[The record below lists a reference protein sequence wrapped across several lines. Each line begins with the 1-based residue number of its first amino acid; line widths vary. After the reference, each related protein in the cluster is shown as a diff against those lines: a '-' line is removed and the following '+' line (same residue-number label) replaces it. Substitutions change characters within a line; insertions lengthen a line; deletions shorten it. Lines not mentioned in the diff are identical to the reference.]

1 MMERIS
7 AAETSL
13 SGGDPA
19 TGEMVMRGHR
29 LPDLIDRSY
38 EEVVAILWDAEI
50 PAQMGPD
57 ALGAARCDAFARL
70 SPRFA
75 AMPSDLTV
83 IEIQRCLLALLPGA
97 AMTPLLLVAGTAVAA
112 ASAIR
117 LVHGQTPM
125 APDRSLPHAADL
137 LRMIH
142 GAAAG
147 EAETRALGRYLVA
160 MADHGVNAS
169 TLTARVVAST
179 GGGLSAAAVAAL
191 GALEGP
197 LHGGAPGLVLDMLD
211 AIGEADRAEDWVAA
225 ALDRGERLM
234 GFGSRAYRIRDP
246 RADIMKDSL
255 LALQRSGASRAPEGR
270 LAFAEAVER
279 TVLSVTASRR
289 PDRPLHTNV
298 EFYAALLLEAL
309 GVPRAGFTPLFA
321 ASRAAGWAAHVREQE
336 RTGRMLRPTSRYV
349 GPPPAGRPKTGRGQ
363 E

>member
-1 MMERIS
+1 MERIS
-7 AAETSL
+7 AADTSL

-38 EEVVAILWDAEI
+38 EEVAAILWDVEI
-50 PAQMGPD
+50 PARMSLD

-75 AMPSDLTV
+75 AMPSDLTA
-83 IEIQRCLLALLPGA
+83 IELQRCLLASLPGA

-117 LVHGQTPM
+117 LVRGQAPV

-142 GAAAG
+142 GATPG
-147 EAETRALGRYLVA
+147 EAETQALGRYLVA
-160 MADHGVNAS
+160 MVDHGVNAS
-169 TLTARVVAST
+169 TFTARVVAST

-211 AIGEADRAEDWVAA
+211 AIGEEGHAEGWVVAA
-225 ALDRGERLM
+225 LARGERLM
-234 GFGSRAYRIRDP
+234 GFGSRAYHIRDP

-255 LALQRSGASRAPEGR
+255 LALQRSGASRAPDGR
-270 LAFAEAVER
+270 LAFAETVER
-279 TVLSVTASRR
+279 TVLSVMASRR

-309 GVPRAGFTPLFA
+309 GVPRAGFTPFFA
-321 ASRAAGWAAHVREQE
+321 ASRSAGWAAHVREQE

-349 GPPPAGRPKTGRGQ
+349 GPPPIDRPKTGKGQ

>member
-1 MMERIS
+1 MERIS

-19 TGEMVMRGHR
+19 TGEMVMCGHR

-50 PAQMGPD
+50 PARMSRD
-57 ALGAARCDAFARL
+57 ALAAARCDAFARL

-75 AMPSDLTV
+75 AMPSDLSV
-83 IEIQRCLLALLPGA
+83 IECQRFLLASLPGA
-97 AMTPLLLVAGTAVAA
+97 AMTPPMLVAGTAVAA

-117 LVHGQTPM
+117 LVRGQAPVT
-125 APDRSLPHAADL
+125 PDRSLPHAADL

-142 GAAAG
+142 DAAAG
-147 EAETRALGRYLVA
+147 EAETRALDRYLVA
-160 MADHGVNAS
+160 MVDHGVNAS
-169 TLTARVVAST
+169 TFTARVVAST
-179 GGGLSAAAVAAL
+179 GGGLSAAALAAL

-211 AIGEADRAEDWVAA
+211 AIGEADHAEGWVAA

-255 LALQRSGASRAPEGR
+255 LALQRSGAGRAPEGR

-279 TVLSVTASRR
+279 TALSVMAARR
-289 PDRPLHTNV
+289 PERALHTNV

-349 GPPPAGRPKTGRGQ
+349 GPLPAGRPKTGRGQ

>member
-1 MMERIS
+1 MERIS

-29 LPDLIDRSY
+29 LPDLIDRPY
-38 EEVVAILWDAEI
+38 EEVVAILWETEI
-50 PAQMGPD
+50 LGSMSRE
-57 ALGAARCDAFARL
+57 ALAAARCEAFTRL
-70 SPRFA
+70 SPLFA
-75 AMPSDLTV
+75 ALPSGLTV
-83 IEIQRCLLALLPGA
+83 IERQRVLLASLPGA

-112 ASAIR
+112 ASAVR
-117 LVHGQTPM
+117 LADGQAPI
-125 APDRSLPHAADL
+125 APDLSQPHAADL
-137 LRMIH
+137 LRMLR
-142 GAAAG
+142 GAEVDG
-147 EAETRALGRYLVA
+147 AEQRALNRYLVA
-160 MADHGVNAS
+160 MVDHGVNAS

-179 GGGLSAAAVAAL
+179 GGGLTAAAVAAL

-211 AIGEADRAEDWVAA
+211 AIGEAGSCEEWVGA
-225 ALDRGERLM
+225 ALARGERLM
-234 GFGSRAYRIRDP
+234 GFGSRAYHIRDP
-246 RADIMKDSL
+246 RADVMKDAL

-279 TVLSVTASRR
+279 TVLSVMAARR
-289 PDRPLHTNV
+289 PDRTLNTNV

-309 GVPRAGFTPLFA
+309 GIPRAGFTPLFA
-321 ASRAAGWAAHVREQE
+321 ASRTAGWAAHVREQE

-349 GPPPAGRPKTGRGQ
+349 GPPPNGRSETRKGQ

>member
-1 MMERIS
+1 MERIS

-38 EEVVAILWDAEI
+38 EEVVAILWETEI
-50 PAQMGPD
+50 PGAMSRE
-57 ALGAARCDAFARL
+57 ALAAARCEAFARL
-70 SPRFA
+70 SPLFA
-75 AMPSDLTV
+75 ALPSGLTV
-83 IEIQRCLLALLPGA
+83 IERQRVLLASLPGA
-97 AMTPLLLVAGTAVAA
+97 TMTPLLLVAGAAVAA
-112 ASAIR
+112 ASAVR
-117 LVHGQTPM
+117 LAEGQAPL
-125 APDRSLPHAADL
+125 APDRSLSHTADL
-137 LRMIH
+137 LRMLH
-142 GAAAG
+142 GAAVG
-147 EAETRALGRYLVA
+147 EAEQRALDRYLVA
-160 MADHGVNAS
+160 MVDHGVNAS

-179 GGGLSAAAVAAL
+179 GGGLTAAAVAAL

-211 AIGEADRAEDWVAA
+211 AIGEAGDCEGWIAA
-225 ALDRGERLM
+225 ALARGERLM

-246 RADIMKDSL
+246 RADVMKDAL
-255 LALQRSGASRAPEGR
+255 LALQRSGASRALQGR
-270 LAFAEAVER
+270 LVFAEEVER
-279 TVLSVTASRR
+279 IVLAVMASRR
-289 PDRPLHTNV
+289 PERTLNTNV

-309 GVPRAGFTPLFA
+309 GIPRAGFTPLFA

-349 GPPPAGRPKTGRGQ
+349 GPPPNGRSGTGKGQ

>member
-1 MMERIS
+1 MERIS
-7 AAETSL
+7 AADTSL

-50 PAQMGPD
+50 PARMSLD

-75 AMPSDLTV
+75 VMPSDLTV
-83 IEIQRCLLALLPGA
+83 IELQRWLLASLPVA
-97 AMTPLLLVAGTAVAA
+97 AMTPLLLVAGTAIAA

-117 LVHGQTPM
+117 LVRGQAPV

-137 LRMIH
+137 LRMIN
-142 GAAAG
+142 GATPG
-147 EAETRALGRYLVA
+147 ETETRMLDRYLVA
-160 MADHGVNAS
+160 MVDHGVNAS

-179 GGGLSAAAVAAL
+179 GGGLSAAALAAL

-211 AIGEADRAEDWVAA
+211 AIGKADHAEDWVVA
-225 ALDRGERLM
+225 ALARGERLM
-234 GFGSRAYRIRDP
+234 GFGSRAYHIRDP
-246 RADIMKDSL
+246 RADIMKDSV
-255 LALQRSGASRAPEGR
+255 LALQRSGASWAPDGR
-270 LAFAEAVER
+270 LAFAETVER
-279 TVLSVTASRR
+279 TVLSVMASRR

-349 GPPPAGRPKTGRGQ
+349 GPPPVDRPKTGKEQ